1 MSENI
6 EIARRPNRSMS
17 PPTIGDT
24 KIPGMLESAASK
36 PAFPADPVRS
46 RTSHGMVI
54 ITTPFDIP
62 DAAFVT
68 CKNGNAVLLITI
80 FQRN

>member
-1 MSENI
+1 
-6 EIARRPNRSMS
+6 
-17 PPTIGDT
+17 
-24 KIPGMLESAASK
+24 MLESAASK
-36 PAFPADPVRS
+36 PALAADPVRS

-62 DAAFVT
+62 DAALVT
-68 CKNGNAVLLITI
+68 CRNGNAALLIANFSVVLITI